1 MSARMRLTA
10 GIVGVIGIIA
20 GFAAPAYA
28 QGGVKIGTLNCKSSA
43 GTGFVFGSSRTLA
56 CDFAPSAGRR
66 ERYAGEISKFG
77 VDIGYTPASV
87 ILWQVVAPTARLA
100 PGSLAGNYGGATA
113 GASVGAGLGANA
125 LIGGSNQQITL
136 QPLSVDSKTGLN
148 LAVGIAS
155 IALRPGR

>member
-1 MSARMRLTA
+1 MSKRMRLTA
-10 GIVGVIGIIA
+10 GLVATIGAIA
-20 GFAAPAYA
+20 GLASPASA
-28 QGGVKIGTLNCKSSA
+28 QGGVKVGTLACKSSA

-66 ERYAGEISKFG
+66 EHYTGDISKFG
-77 VDIGYTPASV
+77 VDVGYTPAAV
-87 ILWQVVAPTARLA
+87 ILWEVVAPSTQLAR
-100 PGSLAGNYGGATA
+100 GSLAGNYGGATA

-125 LIGGSNQQITL
+125 LVGGSNQQIAL

-155 IALRPGR
+155 ISLRAGR